1 MEKVIEAYRS
11 LWNNRL
17 LNEGD
22 DEGILREAI
31 SRELKDEFSH
41 PRVRKQPHDKYYLA
55 TKRVIDS
62 DIESELKLSLLII
75 HVEEMEKI
83 LSVTRKL

>member
-1 MEKVIEAYRS
+1 MKKVLEGYRS

-22 DEGILREAI
+22 VEDVLREAI

-41 PRVRKQPHDKYYLA
+41 PRVRKQPHEKYYLA
-55 TKRVIDS
+55 TKRVINS
-62 DIESELKLSLLII
+62 DIESDLKLSLLTI

-83 LSVTRKL
+83 LSVTKKL

>member
-1 MEKVIEAYRS
+1 MKKVLEAYRS

-22 DEGILREAI
+22 DEYVLREAI

-41 PRVRKQPHDKYYLA
+41 PRVRKQPHEKYYFA

-62 DIESELKLSLLII
+62 DIESELKISLLSI
-75 HVEEMEKI
+75 HLEEMEKI

>member
-17 LNEGD
+17 LNEGN
-22 DEGILREAI
+22 DEDVLREAI
-31 SRELKDEFSH
+31 SRELRDEFSH
-41 PRVRKQPHDKYYLA
+41 PRVRKQPHEKYFLA
-55 TKRVIDS
+55 TRRVIDS
-62 DIESELKLSLLII
+62 DIESELKLSLLTI

>member
-1 MEKVIEAYRS
+1 MKKLIEGYRS

-17 LNEGD
+17 LNEGK
-22 DEGILREAI
+22 DEDVLREAI

-41 PRVRKQPHDKYYLA
+41 PRVRKQPHEKYYLA

-62 DIESELKLSLLII
+62 ALEPDLKLSLLAI
-75 HVEEMEKI
+75 HIEELEKI
-83 LSVTRKL
+83 LSVTKDR

>member
-1 MEKVIEAYRS
+1 MKKVIEAYRS

-22 DEGILREAI
+22 DEDVLREAI

-41 PRVRKQPHDKYYLA
+41 PRVRKQPHEKYYLA
-55 TKRVIDS
+55 TKRVIES
-62 DIESELKLSLLII
+62 DIESDMKLSLLVI
-75 HVEEMEKI
+75 HLEEMEKI

>member
-1 MEKVIEAYRS
+1 MENLLEGYRT

-17 LNEGD
+17 LNEGEAED
-22 DEGILREAI
+22 VLREAI

-41 PRVRKQPHDKYYLA
+41 PRVRKQPHEKYYLA

-62 DIESELKLSLLII
+62 DLELSMKLSLLSI

-83 LSVTRKL
+83 MSVTRRQ

>member
-1 MEKVIEAYRS
+1 MKKVLEGYRS

-22 DEGILREAI
+22 DEDVLREAI

-41 PRVRKQPHDKYYLA
+41 PRVRKQPHEKYYLA

-62 DIESELKLSLLII
+62 DIESDLKLSLLTI

>member
-22 DEGILREAI
+22 DEEILREAI

-62 DIESELKLSLLII
+62 DIESELKLSLLTI

>member
-1 MEKVIEAYRS
+1 MEKVLEAYRS

-22 DEGILREAI
+22 SEDVLREAI

-41 PRVRKQPHDKYYLA
+41 PRVRKQPHEKYYFA

-62 DIESELKLSLLII
+62 DIESELKIALLTI

>member
-1 MEKVIEAYRS
+1 MKNLLEGYRT

-17 LNEGD
+17 LNEG
-22 DEGILREAI
+22 EAEVVLREAI

-41 PRVRKQPHDKYYLA
+41 PRIRKLPHEKYYSA
-55 TKRVIDS
+55 TKRVI
-62 DIESELKLSLLII
+62 ESSLEPEMKLSLLHI
-75 HVEEMEKI
+75 HLEEMEKI

>member
-1 MEKVIEAYRS
+1 MENLLEGYRT

-17 LNEGD
+17 LNEGEAED
-22 DEGILREAI
+22 VLREAI

-41 PRVRKQPHDKYYLA
+41 PRVRKQPHEKYYLA

-62 DIESELKLSLLII
+62 NLELNMKLSLLSI

-83 LSVTRKL
+83 MSVTRRQ

>member
-1 MEKVIEAYRS
+1 MEKLLEGYRT

-17 LNEGD
+17 LNEGESED
-22 DEGILREAI
+22 VLREAI

-41 PRVRKQPHDKYYLA
+41 PRVRKQPHEKYYLA

-62 DIESELKLSLLII
+62 NLELNMKLSLLSI

-83 LSVTRKL
+83 MSVTRVQ

>member
-1 MEKVIEAYRS
+1 MKKVIEAYRS

-22 DEGILREAI
+22 DEDVLREAI

-41 PRVRKQPHDKYYLA
+41 PRIRKQPHEKYYLA
-55 TKRVIDS
+55 TKRVIES
-62 DIESELKLSLLII
+62 DIESDMKLSLLVI
-75 HVEEMEKI
+75 HLEEMEKI

>member
-1 MEKVIEAYRS
+1 MEKLLEGYRT

-17 LNEGD
+17 LNEG
-22 DEGILREAI
+22 EAENVLREAI
-31 SRELKDEFSH
+31 SRELKDEYSH
-41 PRVRKQPHDKYYLA
+41 PRVRKQPHEKYYLA

-62 DIESELKLSLLII
+62 GLEPNIKLSLLNI

-83 LSVTRKL
+83 MTVTRKL

>member
-1 MEKVIEAYRS
+1 MKKVLEAYRS

-22 DEGILREAI
+22 DEYVLREAV

-41 PRVRKQPHDKYYLA
+41 PRVRKQPHEKYYFA

-62 DIESELKLSLLII
+62 DIESELKISLLSI

>member
-1 MEKVIEAYRS
+1 MKKVIEAYRS

-22 DEGILREAI
+22 DEDVLREAI

-41 PRVRKQPHDKYYLA
+41 PRVRKQPHEKYYLA
-55 TKRVIDS
+55 TKRVIES
-62 DIESELKLSLLII
+62 DIESDMKLSLLTI
-75 HVEEMEKI
+75 HLEEMEKI

>member
-1 MEKVIEAYRS
+1 MKKVIEAYRS

-22 DEGILREAI
+22 DEDVLREAI

-41 PRVRKQPHDKYYLA
+41 PRVRKQPHEKYYLA

-62 DIESELKLSLLII
+62 DIESELKLSLLTI
-75 HVEEMEKI
+75 HLEEMEKI